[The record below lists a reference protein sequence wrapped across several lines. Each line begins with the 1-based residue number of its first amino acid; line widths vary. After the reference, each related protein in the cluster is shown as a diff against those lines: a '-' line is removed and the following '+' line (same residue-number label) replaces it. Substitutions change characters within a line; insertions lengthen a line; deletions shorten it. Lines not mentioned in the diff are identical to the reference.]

1 MEHQSSIQYRMR
13 SVEGGDI
20 IDKDDIDTTIRDRFN
35 VTEITNMSYT
45 GKGSSVI
52 GTGGIIMRSRL
63 IAIALI
69 GRNELVYVEAMF
81 TYIPSIWRSDTFQ
94 INLNTQRAPRRLI
107 EDDFPSNV
115 EVLPVS

>member
-1 MEHQSSIQYRMR
+1 M
-13 SVEGGDI
+13 
-20 IDKDDIDTTIRDRFN
+20 
-35 VTEITNMSYT
+35 
-45 GKGSSVI
+45 I

-94 INLNTQRAPRRLI
+94 INLNTQRAPRLKGTNPLSFNIRLLRINGYRLI